1 MADVEVAHGDGGT
14 GDEIL
19 DRANGLSGKTSDG
32 NSSSE
37 ESEWEEV
44 DGDADVHAEAS
55 DEKIETDALIDCE
68 RLLSVEEGYETLFR
82 IVIWLWNSENASN
95 RVILEFNR
103 EFWSGVGP
111 LDFLLV
117 VLQAKSVIF
126 VHMWC
131 TLFWFSGFHSLE
143 PWRNCNVV
151 LEHLCSITELLLR

>member
-1 MADVEVAHGDGGT
+1 M
-14 GDEIL
+14 
-19 DRANGLSGKTSDG
+19 
-32 NSSSE
+32 
-37 ESEWEEV
+37 

-131 TLFWFSGFHSLE
+131 TLFWFVWVSLI
-143 PWRNCNVV
+143 RT
-151 LEHLCSITELLLR
+151 LEEL